1 MVVFPNIK
9 INIGLSITSKRPDG
23 FHNIESVF
31 YPVPWTEVLEVVSPG
46 DQVEADLP
54 AHVLNTVDQVNFYQY
69 GDPIPGD
76 ADRNL
81 CIQVYQKLQTWY
93 NLPAVDMHL
102 LKTLP
107 IGAGLGGGSADAA
120 FALRALK
127 DFFDLHISDVEA
139 MDLLAELGSDCPFF
153 WKNKPMFVF
162 GRGEKMRP
170 IALDL
175 SGYYIVLV
183 YPGIH
188 VSTKEAYSGV
198 VPKDPIIDLELLPDL
213 PIEQWREAVVND
225 FEGSV
230 FVQYPVLAELKQQ
243 LYDLGAD
250 YAAMTGSGSTIFG
263 LFKTL
268 PELPEAWRKAPF
280 IQWSGKLTA

>member
-46 DQVEADLP
+46 DQVEGELP
-54 AHVLNTVDQVNFYQY
+54 AHKLTTVDQVIFYQY
-69 GDPIPGD
+69 GDAIPGD
-76 ADRNL
+76 AESNL
-81 CIQVYQKLQTWY
+81 CIKVYQKLQAWY

-127 DFFDLHISDVEA
+127 EFFDLRISDVEA
-139 MDLLAELGSDCPFF
+139 MELLAELGSDCPFF
-153 WKNKPMFVF
+153 WKNQPMFVY
-162 GRGEKMRP
+162 GRGERMRP
-170 IALDL
+170 IKLDL
-175 SGYYIVLV
+175 SNYYIVLV

-213 PIEQWREAVVND
+213 PVEQWRTSVVND

-230 FVQYPVLAELKQQ
+230 FVQYPALAQLKQD

-250 YAAMTGSGSTIFG
+250 YAAMTGSGSTVFG
-263 LFKTL
+263 LFKSL
-268 PELPEAWRKAPF
+268 PELPAAWSAEPYRMWK
-280 IQWSGKLTA
+280 GKLTA